1 MVVLTQLPDSGG
13 ILSPASR
20 MQVLSSVSAVSFSL
34 ITFGAP
40 PFNYFYGTD
49 ETSGS
54 SDPLS
59 EVQKKESASRVS
71 GKSEDMRPP
80 VPIVFWFS

>member
-20 MQVLSSVSAVSFSL
+20 IQVLSSVSAVSFSL

-49 ETSGS
+49 
-54 SDPLS
+54 
-59 EVQKKESASRVS
+59 
-71 GKSEDMRPP
+71 
-80 VPIVFWFS
+80 